1 MDQLNFATTTYRAIR
16 DRIRAQ
22 DPQID
27 EQTLADTVEGLTDV
41 HEILAAIV
49 RAALTDE
56 ALVTGLKCRLGDM
69 QDRLGRLQDRAA
81 KRRQIVKDAMVEL
94 DLTKLTAPDFTASI
108 RPGMPALVVLN
119 EDAVPKTYWEPGEP
133 RLRRQVLAHD
143 LKGGAEVAGATLSNP
158 EPVLSVRTR

>member
-1 MDQLNFATTTYRAIR
+1 MDQLTFAASTYRAIR

-49 RAALTDE
+49 RAALADE
-56 ALVTGLKCRLGDM
+56 AMATGLKCRLAEM
-69 QDRLGRLQDRAA
+69 QDRLNRLQDRAA
-81 KRRQIVKDAMVEL
+81 KRRQIAKDAMVEL
-94 DLTKLTAPDFTASI
+94 DLKKLAAPDFTASV
-108 RPGMPALVVLN
+108 RPGMSALVVLN

-143 LKGGAEVAGATLSNP
+143 LKGGAEIEGATLSNP

>member
-1 MDQLNFATTTYRAIR
+1 MDQLTIAATTYKTIR

-27 EQTLADTVEGLTDV
+27 EQTLADTIEGLTDL
-41 HEILAAIV
+41 HEILAAV
-49 RAALTDE
+49 LRAALADE
-56 ALVTGLKCRLGDM
+56 AMATGLKCRISDM
-69 QDRLGRLQDRAA
+69 QGRLDRLQDRAA
-81 KRRQIVKDAMVEL
+81 KRRQIAKDAMVEL
-94 DLTKLTAPDFTASI
+94 DLKKLAAPDFTASI

-133 RLRRQVLAHD
+133 RLRRQILASD
-143 LKGGAEVAGATLSNP
+143 LKGGAEVSGATLSNP

>member
-1 MDQLNFATTTYRAIR
+1 MNLEFATTTYRAIR

-41 HEILAAIV
+41 HEILGAIV
-49 RAALTDE
+49 RAALADE
-56 ALVTGLKCRLGDM
+56 AMATGLKCRIADM
-69 QDRLGRLQDRAA
+69 EDRLRRLQDRAA

-94 DLTKLTAPDFTASI
+94 DLKKIVAPDFTASI
-108 RPGMPALVVLN
+108 RPGMPSLVVLN

-133 RLRRQVLAHD
+133 RLRRQALAHD
-143 LKGGAEVAGATLSNP
+143 LKDGAAVEGATLSNP